1 MGSVSSL
8 ISGNSLD
15 SKHCKASEFRLKRG
29 TNHSRKSGGCS
40 LDGLLKC
47 GFSQGSTSS
56 THPSKGLSYS
66 RSGRSEDFFYIKVG
80 HKPRSVYHRGGP
92 MEEHAGRRNRDGESD
107 GRLQTK
113 LLLMTGKM
121 TERTTAEKSL
131 VRSTA
136 FKPVFPR
143 STTSSGH
150 DSLDHILGPL
160 EKARSPDNRHKQ
172 DTLSGTL
179 SDSGRNSMSSLPT
192 HSTSGSL
199 SASAGP
205 ANHSDGSSAPANSLS
220 KGPQPNFPPWVNGN
234 SANPD
239 CSYRAG
245 LNSVGLASKANGEV
259 GSASADEPSPLS
271 ETAGGIRS
279 PITPDESLIENLE
292 QRLLERETELQ
303 ELQVSFEEKES
314 DTCQLFEER
323 QRYCAE
329 EMEGLKQR
337 CSTKL
342 RQVSQIAAKTQQA
355 LQLQVSQ
362 LQAEKDRLQEDI
374 SELTREKDLV
384 ELRLRS
390 YETESTLL
398 APTLEETQ
406 WEVCQKAG
414 EISLLKQQL
423 RDCQAD
429 VGHKLN
435 EIVGLRV
442 SLKEI
447 TAKTEMLEK
456 QNKDHGD
463 KLHSRTRDV
472 EVCQNELQRKKNE
485 ADLLR
490 EKVGKLEKDIQGMKQ
505 DLAMAKE
512 QRLQHSLQ
520 LEAQAQG
527 QASEGLIQGSES
539 PIQSQEDETSRHTS
553 TESLQKEVERLK
565 QQLTEEKDAQERLA
579 TNFEQERQTWNKEK
593 DRVIKYQKQLQINYL
608 QMHKKNQDLE
618 RILKE
623 LTAELESRTELG
635 MDMNYS
641 SGLQTYDDVI
651 ATEI

>member
-8 ISGNSLD
+8 VNGNSLN
-15 SKHCKASEFRLKRG
+15 SKHCKASDYRLKKG
-29 TNHSRKSGGCS
+29 ANYHRKSGGCS

-47 GFSQGSTSS
+47 GFTQGSSS
-56 THPSKGLSYS
+56 NTHPSKGLYHS
-66 RSGRSEDFFYIKVG
+66 RSGRSEDFFYIKVS
-80 HKPRSVYHRGGP
+80 HKPRSMHHRGGS
-92 MEEHAGRRNRDGESD
+92 MEDHPSEKNS
-107 GRLQTK
+107 QQQPK
-113 LLLMTGKM
+113 LLFKSGKIIEK
-121 TERTTAEKSL
+121 TSAEKSL

-136 FKPVFPR
+136 FKPVIPR
-143 STTSSGH
+143 STSSTETGH
-150 DSLDHILGPL
+150 NSLDHILCPL
-160 EKARSPDNRHKQ
+160 EKAKSPDIRHKQ

-205 ANHSDGSSAPANSLS
+205 VTQSDGSSAPANSLS
-220 KGPQPNFPPWVNGN
+220 KGAQPNFPPWVNGN
-234 SANPD
+234 SANLD
-239 CSYRAG
+239 GSYRAG
-245 LNSVGLASKANGEV
+245 LNSGGLASKANG
-259 GSASADEPSPLS
+259 SPLSADEPSPLS

-279 PITPDESLIENLE
+279 PITTDESLIERLE
-292 QRLLERETELQ
+292 QRLLQRETELQ
-303 ELQVSFEEKES
+303 ELQVTFEEKET

-323 QRYCAE
+323 QRYCTE
-329 EMEGLKQR
+329 EMDGLKQR

-342 RQVSQIAAKTQQA
+342 RQVSEMAAKTQQA

-362 LQAEKDRLQEDI
+362 LQAEKERLQEDV
-374 SELTREKDLV
+374 SKLTREKDLV

-390 YETESTLL
+390 YERESTLL
-398 APTLEETQ
+398 TPTLEETQ
-406 WEVCQKAG
+406 WEVCQKTG

-429 VGHKLN
+429 VSHKLN
-435 EIVGLRV
+435 EIVSLRV
-442 SLKEI
+442 SLKEN
-447 TAKTEMLEK
+447 TAKMEMLEK
-456 QNKDHGD
+456 QNKDHEG
-463 KLHSRTRDV
+463 KLHSRTVEV

-485 ADLLR
+485 AGLLR
-490 EKVGKLEKDIQGMKQ
+490 EKVGKLETDIQEMKQ

-512 QRLQHSLQ
+512 QRVQHSLQ
-520 LEAQAQG
+520 LEAHTQTQVSERPIQGSDSPAQG
-527 QASEGLIQGSES
+527 QGEENSGHI
-539 PIQSQEDETSRHTS
+539 S
-553 TESLQKEVERLK
+553 TELFQREVERLK
-565 QQLTEEKDAQERLA
+565 RQLREEKDAHERLA
-579 TNFEQERQTWNKEK
+579 SSFERERQTWNKEK

-623 LTAELESRTELG
+623 LTAELENRTELG
-635 MDMNYS
+635 IDINYS

>member
-8 ISGNSLD
+8 VNGNSLN
-15 SKHCKASEFRLKRG
+15 SKHCKASDYRLKKR
-29 TNHSRKSGGCS
+29 TNHHRKSGGCS
-40 LDGLLKC
+40 LDELLRC
-47 GFSQGSTSS
+47 GFTQGSSS
-56 THPSKGLSYS
+56 TTHPSKGLSHY
-66 RSGRSEDFFYIKVG
+66 RSGRSEDFFYIKVS
-80 HKPRSVYHRGGP
+80 HKPRSVYHRGGS
-92 MEEHAGRRNRDGESD
+92 MEDHAGEKNGDDDSD
-107 GRLQTK
+107 GRLQPK
-113 LLLMTGKM
+113 LLLMSRKM
-121 TERTTAEKSL
+121 TERTSAEKSL

-136 FKPVFPR
+136 FKPEIPR
-143 STTSSGH
+143 STSSTETGH
-150 DSLDHILGPL
+150 NILDQILCPL
-160 EKARSPDNRHKQ
+160 EKARNPDIRHKQ
-172 DTLSGTL
+172 DTSGTL

-199 SASAGP
+199 SASTGP
-205 ANHSDGSSAPANSLS
+205 VSQSDGSSAPANSLS
-220 KGPQPNFPPWVNGN
+220 KGVQPNFPPWVNGN
-234 SANPD
+234 SANLD

-245 LNSVGLASKANGEV
+245 LNSGGLISQANG
-259 GSASADEPSPLS
+259 SPLSADEPSPLS

-279 PITPDESLIENLE
+279 PITTDESLIERLE

-303 ELQVSFEEKES
+303 ELQVSFEEKET

-323 QRYCAE
+323 QRYCTE

-342 RQVSQIAAKTQQA
+342 RQVSQMAAKTQQA

-362 LQAEKDRLQEDI
+362 LQAEKERLQEDV
-374 SELTREKDLV
+374 SKLTREKDLV

-390 YETESTLL
+390 YQRESTQL
-398 APTLEETQ
+398 APTLEESQ
-406 WEVCQKAG
+406 WEVCQKTG

-423 RDCQAD
+423 RDCQVD
-429 VGHKLN
+429 VSHKLN
-435 EIVGLRV
+435 EIVSLRV
-442 SLKEI
+442 SLKEN
-447 TAKTEMLEK
+447 TAKMEMLEK
-456 QNKDHGD
+456 QNKDHEGQ
-463 KLHSRTRDV
+463 LHSRTIEI

-485 ADLLR
+485 AALLR
-490 EKVGKLEKDIQGMKQ
+490 EKVGNLETDIQGMKQ

-520 LEAQAQG
+520 LEAHAQTKVL
-527 QASEGLIQGSES
+527 ERLIQGSDS
-539 PIQSQEDETSRHTS
+539 PAQGQGEENSGHIS
-553 TESLQKEVERLK
+553 TESLQREVERLK
-565 QQLTEEKDAQERLA
+565 WQLTEEKDAHERLA
-579 TNFEQERQTWNKEK
+579 NGFEQERQTWNKEK
-593 DRVIKYQKQLQINYL
+593 SRVIKYQKQLQINYL

-635 MDMNYS
+635 MDINYS